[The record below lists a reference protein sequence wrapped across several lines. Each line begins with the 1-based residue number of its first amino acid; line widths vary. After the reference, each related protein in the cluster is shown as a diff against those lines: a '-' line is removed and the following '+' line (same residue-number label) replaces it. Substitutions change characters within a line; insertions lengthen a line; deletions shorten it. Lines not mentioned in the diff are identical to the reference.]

1 MITEKTITPDQRMF
15 IAVVQAFPINSLV
28 NFSKGSYGEFFGTVI
43 GYSFGSEVEI
53 QIKPVATN
61 ANIASEV
68 WIEPKYLN
76 NQSFLN
82 TLI

>member
-28 NFSKGSYGEFFGTVI
+28 NFKYGQTDAFGTVI
-43 GYSFGSEVEI
+43 GYSFGSEVEV
-53 QIKPVATN
+53 QIKPVATDV
-61 ANIASEV
+61 NIASEF
-68 WIEPKYLN
+68 WIEPKFLN